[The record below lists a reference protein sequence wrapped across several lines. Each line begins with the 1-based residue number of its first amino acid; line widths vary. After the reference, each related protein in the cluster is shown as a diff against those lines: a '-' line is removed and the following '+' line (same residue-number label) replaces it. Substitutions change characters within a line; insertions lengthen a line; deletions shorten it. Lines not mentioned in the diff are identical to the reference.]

1 MTQMVTW
8 EEFRQVRNPQA
19 FLDEL
24 IRRDFPSFVLKAFPT
39 IRGGATLDLNW
50 HIEAM
55 AQALSLVSKGSCRR
69 LLVTLPPRNLKS
81 FTVSVAWVAWQLGRD
96 PTQSFVC
103 VSYSNELSAKFARD
117 CKAIMQAGWYRS
129 CFPKTIISA
138 ARTATNDFDT
148 TLGGG
153 RLATSIGGTL
163 TGRGGDVIIID
174 DPHKPD
180 EANSDTMRESVVE
193 WFSTTLASRLND
205 KMNGAIIT
213 VMQRLH
219 QYDLAGMLLESGE
232 WDQLC
237 IPAIASQAE
246 IVPLTRGRTYFRAEG
261 EPLHVKREPLVELER
276 IKASI
281 GSTLFEA
288 QYQQQPLPAKGNI
301 IKAEWL
307 KAYGEAPENARI
319 VQSWD
324 TASNTDE
331 RCDYSV
337 GITAAVVKRK
347 VYILD
352 VWREKVEFSKLYA
365 KSMQLAR
372 QWASRTMLIE
382 DAGNGKAL
390 LQHLRNN
397 EPRGVPTPIGRKPK
411 LDKLTRLES
420 VTPMIEAGDLLL
432 PKDAQW
438 LATFVAELLGFPST
452 RHDDQVDALSQLLSW
467 VDNNH
472 RDSTRCI
479 AGPILVYEDGRVM
492 DCTGLHW
499 ERDSAIINISEV
511 Y

>member
-1 MTQMVTW
+1 MVT
-8 EEFRQVRNPQA
+8 EELLSRVGNPQA

-24 IRRDFPSFVLKAFPT
+24 VRRDFPSFVLRAFPT
-39 IRGGATLDLNW
+39 IRGGATLHLNW

-55 AQALSLVSKGSCRR
+55 ARALASVGAGECRR
-69 LLVTLPPRNLKS
+69 LLITLPPRNLKS
-81 FTVSVAWVAWQLGRD
+81 FTASVAWVAWQLGRD
-96 PTQSFVC
+96 PRKSFVC

-117 CKAIMQAGWYRS
+117 CKAIMQSEWYAR
-129 CFPKTIISA
+129 CFPKTVISS

-148 TLGGG
+148 TMGGG

-205 KMNGAIIT
+205 KKNGAILT

-219 QYDLAGMLLESGE
+219 QYDLAGMLLETGE

-237 IPAIASQAE
+237 IPAIASRDE
-246 IVPLTRGRTYFRAEG
+246 IIPLTGGRTYARAEG
-261 EPLHVKREPLVELER
+261 EALHAQREPLEELLR

-307 KAYGEAPENARI
+307 MTYMEAPKHARI

-324 TASNTDE
+324 TASKTEE

-337 GITAAVVKRK
+337 CITAAVVKRK
-347 VYILD
+347 VYVLD
-352 VWREKVEFSKLYA
+352 VWRERAEFNGLYA
-365 KSMQLAR
+365 MTKQLAR
-372 QWASRTMLIE
+372 RWNPSALLIE
-382 DAGNGKAL
+382 DAGNGTAL

-397 EPRGVPTPIGRKPK
+397 EPRGVPSPLGRKPK
-411 LDKLTRLES
+411 LDKLTRLEGA
-420 VTPMIEAGDLLL
+420 TPMIEAGDLLL
-432 PKDAQW
+432 PREAPW
-438 LATFVAELLGFPST
+438 LATFKAELLGFPST

-472 RDSTRCI
+472 RNRSPGI
-479 AGPILVYEDGRVM
+479 AGPILFCEDG
-492 DCTGLHW
+492 
-499 ERDSAIINISEV
+499 EIRDYSGINWNSSISDLSEF

>member
-1 MTQMVTW
+1 MVSKDMLSG
-8 EEFRQVRNPQA
+8 VRDPLT
-19 FLDEL
+19 FLDEVV
-24 IRRDFPSFVLKAFPT
+24 RRDFTSFALRAFPT

-50 HIEAM
+50 HIEAI
-55 AQALSLVSKGSCRR
+55 AQSLAAVDKGECRR
-69 LLVTLPPRNLKS
+69 LLITLPPRNLKS
-81 FTVSVAWVAWQLGRD
+81 FTTSVAWVAWQLGRD
-96 PTQSFVC
+96 PRKSFVC

-117 CKAIMQAGWYRS
+117 CKAIMQSDWYRR
-129 CFPKTIISA
+129 CFPKTVISA
-138 ARTATNDFDT
+138 TRTATNDFDT

-205 KMNGAIIT
+205 KKNGAIIT

-219 QYDLAGMLLESGE
+219 QYDLAGMLLETGDWAE
-232 WDQLC
+232 LC
-237 IPAIASQAE
+237 IPAIATQTENIPIA
-246 IVPLTRGRTYFRAEG
+246 RGRTYSRPEG
-261 EPLHVKREPLVELER
+261 ETLHAEREPLAELLR

-301 IKAEWL
+301 IRAEWL
-307 KAYGEAPENARI
+307 KIYDDVPTHARI

-324 TASNTDE
+324 TASKTEE

-337 GITAAVVKRK
+337 CITAAILKRK
-347 VYILD
+347 VYVLD
-352 VWREKVEFSKLYA
+352 VWRERVEFNGLY
-365 KSMQLAR
+365 SMTRHLAR
-372 QWASRTMLIE
+372 SWNPTTLLIE
-382 DAGNGKAL
+382 DAGNGTAL

-397 EPRGVPTPIGRKPK
+397 EPRGVPSPLGRKPK
-411 LDKLTRLES
+411 LDKLTRLEG
-420 VTPMIEAGDLLL
+420 VTPMIEAGDLLI
-432 PKDAQW
+432 PSEAPW
-438 LATFVAELLGFPST
+438 LATFKAELLGFPST
-452 RHDDQVDALSQLLSW
+452 RHDDQVDALSQLMSW

-472 RDSTRCI
+472 RNRSPGI
-479 AGPILVYEDGRVM
+479 AGPILFCEDG
-492 DCTGLHW
+492 
-499 ERDSAIINISEV
+499 EIRDYSGVNWNSSISDLSDF